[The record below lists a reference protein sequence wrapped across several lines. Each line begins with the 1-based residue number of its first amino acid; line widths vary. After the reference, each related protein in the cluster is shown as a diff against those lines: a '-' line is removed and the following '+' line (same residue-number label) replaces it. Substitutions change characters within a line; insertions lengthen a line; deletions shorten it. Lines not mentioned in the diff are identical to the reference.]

1 MTLNATGGVTDISYE
16 KHKAGSVGLKNP
28 AVARYDPTGLRST
41 MTASWKELD
50 AAVLKNALPD
60 HFPTPVWVPQLEK
73 LNEECERKGIPYRL
87 GKRYV
92 MKCDTPIEAVW

>member
-1 MTLNATGGVTDISYE
+1 MLNTTSGGIDISFDTL
-16 KHKAGSVGLKNP
+16 KAGSPGMKNP

-50 AAVLKNALPD
+50 AALLKNAEPD
-60 HFPTPVWVPQLEK
+60 HFPDPVWVTEIDK
-73 LNEECERKGIPYRL
+73 LNEECERKGLPYRL

-92 MKCDTPIEAVW
+92 TKSTTPIEAVW